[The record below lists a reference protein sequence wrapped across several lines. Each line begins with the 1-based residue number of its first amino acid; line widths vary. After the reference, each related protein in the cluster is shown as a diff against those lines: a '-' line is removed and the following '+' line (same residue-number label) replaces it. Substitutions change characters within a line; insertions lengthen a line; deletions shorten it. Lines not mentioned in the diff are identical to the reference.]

1 MQTNVRSRDCRHN
14 RRALALRNLRRIY
27 QGSTTSSGGDC
38 MRISELIGFLS
49 FITLAALCAIPLT
62 IMSIMEGRK

>member
-1 MQTNVRSRDCRHN
+1 
-14 RRALALRNLRRIY
+14 
-27 QGSTTSSGGDC
+27 